1 MSKKKKLL
9 IFSIAA
15 LLVVGVIVLIGQ
27 LTKEKPLEYTYNHS
41 SNTVASIESGD
52 YATYVSELKKYLGIA
67 ATDDIKTPQNRV
79 VINGVDYY
87 GEESLVSTTATVN
100 KQTITAKTSAGLNY
114 IGEGDNKVSLEN
126 IEVLLVGNINNLVY
140 KVDVPEAG
148 NYNIIVN
155 YVTTDGKDAN
165 GNDTIFS
172 SFSSSI
178 EKKLIVITGDEAIN
192 KIYEDNMGK
201 QSYVFSRVWKRDSSG
216 ANHADIMIGAG
227 KYDDKHSYLSLAV
240 DTNGNDVKPS
250 QVEENNIY
258 MSTYLSDYMGYVTE
272 PYEYYFTEGEN
283 TLVFSAIKES
293 MQIVSIELVPVQ
305 DTQSY
310 EEYIEANK
318 AKANNAPQ
326 DYSYRVEAEASK
338 YTSSPTLNPITD
350 RTSSNTYPFSIKETK
365 LNSIGG
371 DSWKVL
377 GDWIVWEFEVP
388 EDGWYNISLRARQNL
403 VRGMYS
409 HRKVYIDNQI
419 PFEEL
424 KQTVFQFSSDWQNI
438 TLGSNDTGK
447 PFEFYLTKGK
457 HQVKMEVTLG
467 VYGEL
472 VEELENITGDLN
484 KLYLD
489 IIKYTTASPDTNRDY
504 NLHNM
509 ESFGDLNLLN
519 RLQDASTRL
528 QVVSKEIAR
537 ISSKNAEKEDTK
549 GDGEIYKDGK
559 SDKTGVIDTLVE
571 QLNLFLEN
579 PNKLTKQLS
588 SFSTNVS
595 SLGTLLSTLQEF
607 PLTIDYIAVYA
618 ANGNYEMQKANEGF
632 FKSLWNSIVS
642 FFYSFIIDYSEIGSL
657 SDDKVAEGVQD
668 IEIEVWMTMGRDQ
681 ANVIRKLI
689 DTNFGQKEF
698 MINGKKSHISVNL
711 KLTGAD
717 VLLRASLA
725 GVGPEVAINVDSS
738 LPVNYG
744 LRGAA
749 LDLKEAFGEDF
760 EKHINEN
767 FKPSSVRQ
775 FSFDGGT
782 YALPEKQL
790 YMMMFVRTDIM
801 EELYG
806 ADWED
811 AVPQTWDEVLSMM
824 TDLQTDALQ
833 FYLPVNDAGASAL
846 NPAFVSMLYQRG
858 GRLYSTDAKESGLL
872 SNEKIDENG
881 ETLSEIAMDT
891 FEYWT
896 DFYTKY
902 SFPKSASFLNRFRSG
917 EMPIGISY
925 YEMYNTLAVFAPEI
939 RGDWA
944 FYPVPGTVGTI
955 TDDEGV
961 VHEVINHT
969 SVASGSGA
977 IITAKNAERDAD
989 KKYAAWEFLKWW
1001 TSTDIQSDFGR
1012 EMEGILG
1019 ISARHATANHNAFRK
1034 LAWPQADMEILL
1046 KQWGVVT
1053 DRENQLTLTIDG
1065 EEYLYEIVDGVK
1077 HLYGVREIPQIAGS
1091 YITGREIENAY
1102 RTVINNNVNAKETLY
1117 KFAQNINNEIDRK
1130 REEFGLPLKN
1140 DK

>member
-15 LLVVGVIVLIGQ
+15 LLVIAAIVLIGQ

-41 SNTVASIESGD
+41 ANTVASIENGD
-52 YATYVSELKKYLGIA
+52 YATYLSQLKKHLGLKD
-67 ATDDIKTPQNRV
+67 TDDIETPQNKAK
-79 VINGVDYY
+79 INGVDYF
-87 GEESLVSTTATVN
+87 ENASEIISTTANHEAKV
-100 KQTITAKTSAGLNY
+100 ITAYTTAGDSFIY
-114 IGEGDNKVSLEN
+114 EDGKKVSLEN
-126 IEVLLVGNINNLVY
+126 INTLMVGNTNDLVY
-140 KVDVPEAG
+140 KVNIDKAG
-148 NYNIIVN
+148 NYNIVVN
-155 YVTTDGKDAN
+155 YVTTDGLN
-165 GNDTIFS
+165 TIYS

-178 EKKLIVITGDEAIN
+178 ERKLTLITGDEAIN
-192 KIYEDNMGK
+192 KIFEENMGN
-201 QSYVFSRVWKRDSSG
+201 QSYVFSRVWKRDPG
-216 ANHADIMIGAG
+216 QDKTTDITVSELS
-227 KYDDKHSYLSLAV
+227 KYDTKHSYLSLAA
-240 DTNGNDVKPS
+240 DTKGNDVKPS
-250 QVEENNIY
+250 QKEENNIY
-258 MSTYLSDYMGYVTE
+258 VSAYLSDYMGYVTE
-272 PYEYYFTEGEN
+272 PYQYYFTQGEN

-293 MQIVSIELVPVQ
+293 IQIVSVEILPVE
-305 DTQSY
+305 DTPSY
-310 EEYIEANK
+310 KEYLDEHQ
-318 AKANNAPQ
+318 NAVNSAPSN
-326 DYSYRVEAEASK
+326 YSYRVEGEASK

-350 RTSSNTYPFSIKETK
+350 RTSSNTYPFSIKNTK

-377 GDWIVWEFEVP
+377 GDWIIWEFEVP
-388 EDGWYNISLRARQNL
+388 ADGWYNISLRARQNL

-424 KQTVFQFSSDWQNI
+424 KQTVFQFSSDWQNV
-438 TLGSNDTGK
+438 TLGSNDTGE
-447 PFEFYLTKGK
+447 PFKFYLKAGK

-509 ESFGDLNLLN
+509 ESFGDLNLMK
-519 RLQDASTRL
+519 RLEDASLRL

-537 ISSKNAEKEDTK
+537 ISSKNADKEDTV
-549 GDGEIYKDGK
+549 GDGEIYEDGK

-607 PLTIDYIAVYA
+607 PLTVDYLAVYA
-618 ANGNYEMQKANEGF
+618 ADGDYKMQKPNEGF
-632 FKSLWNSIVS
+632 FKRIWNSIVS

-657 SDDKVAEGVQD
+657 SADKIEGVQEV
-668 IEIEVWMTMGRDQ
+668 EIEVWMTMGRDQ

-689 DTNFGQKEF
+689 DTQFLKNEEDLPI
-698 MINGKKSHISVNL
+698 INGKKTHISVNL

-749 LDLKEAFGEDF
+749 LDLQEAFGDDF
-760 EKHINEN
+760 TQHVNAN
-767 FKPSSVRQ
+767 FKPSSIRQ
-775 FSFDGGT
+775 FTFNGGT

-790 YMMMFVRTDIM
+790 FMMMFVRTDIM

-806 ADWED
+806 ESWESHI
-811 AVPQTWDEVLSMM
+811 PQTWDEVLSMM

-833 FYLPVNDAGASAL
+833 FYLPVNEAGASAL

-881 ETLSEIAMDT
+881 QTLSQIGMDT

-902 SFPKSASFLNRFRSG
+902 SFPLSASFLNRFRSG

-944 FYPVPGTVGTI
+944 FYPVPGTLTQV
-955 TDDEGV
+955 TDDEGNI
-961 VHEVINHT
+961 HEVINHT

-977 IITAKNAERDAD
+977 IITAKNAERDEL

-1001 TSTDIQSDFGR
+1001 TSTDIQSNFGK

-1019 ISARHATANHNAFRK
+1019 ISARHATANFNAFRK

-1053 DRENQLTLTIDG
+1053 DRNNQLTMTIDG
-1065 EEYLYEIVDGVK
+1065 EEYLYEIIDGVK

-1102 RTVINNNVNAKETLY
+1102 RTVINKNVNAKETLY

-1130 REEFGLPLKN
+1130 REEFGLPLKD

>member
-15 LLVVGVIVLIGQ
+15 LLVIGVIVLIGQ

-41 SNTVASIESGD
+41 ANTVASIESGD
-52 YATYVSELKKYLGIA
+52 YATYVSQLKKYLGIA
-67 ATDDIKTPQNRV
+67 EGENIKTPQETV
-79 VINGVDYY
+79 VIKGSDYY
-87 GEESLVSTTATVN
+87 ANNADSNATTALVQN
-100 KQTITAKTSAGLNY
+100 QTINAVTSAGAP
-114 IGEGDNKVSLEN
+114 IEN
-126 IEVLLVGNINNLVY
+126 IDVLLVGNTDSIVY
-140 KVDVPEAG
+140 KVNVPVAG
-148 NYNIIVN
+148 NYNIVVN
-155 YVTTDGKDAN
+155 YVTYKIDSELEEKQKVDEN
-165 GNDTIFS
+165 YDDPFK

-178 EKKLIVITGDEAIN
+178 ERKLLVITSDEEIN
-192 KIYEDNMGK
+192 EIFEDNMGK

-216 ANHADIMIGAG
+216 TNHQDITIANG
-227 KYDDKHSYLSLAV
+227 KYDDLHSYLNLAK

-250 QVEENNIY
+250 QVEEENVY
-258 MSTYLSDYMGYVTE
+258 VSTYLSDYMGYVTE
-272 PYEYYFTEGEN
+272 PYQYYFTEGEN

-293 MQIVSIELVPVQ
+293 IRIHSIEIVPVQ
-305 DTQSY
+305 TTKTYAQY
-310 EEYIEANK
+310 VEENQAKANK
-318 AKANNAPQ
+318 APA
-326 DYSYRVEAEASK
+326 DYSYRIEAEASS

-365 LNSIGG
+365 LNSMGG

-377 GDWIVWEFEVP
+377 GDWIIWDFEVP

-409 HRKVYIDNQI
+409 HRKVYIDGEI

-438 TLGSNDTGK
+438 TLGSNDTGEAFK
-447 PFEFYLTKGK
+447 FYLEKGK
-457 HQVKMEVTLG
+457 HQIKMEVTLG

-509 ESFGDLNLLN
+509 ESFGELNLLA
-519 RLQDASTRL
+519 RIQDASTRL

-537 ISSKNAEKEDTK
+537 ISSKNADKPDEK

-579 PNKLTKQLS
+579 PNKVTKQLS

-607 PLTIDYIAVYA
+607 PLTVDYIAVYA
-618 ANGNYEMQKANEGF
+618 ADGDYEMKKANEGF
-632 FKSLWNSIVS
+632 FRSVWNSIVS
-642 FFYSFIIDYSEIGSL
+642 FFYSFIIDYSEIGTL
-657 SDDKVAEGVQD
+657 SDDKIAEGVQD

-689 DTNFGQKEF
+689 DTDFGKKIF
-698 MINGKKSHISVNL
+698 KINGKDSHVSVNL
-711 KLTGAD
+711 KLTGGD

-749 LDLKEAFGEDF
+749 LDLKEAFGEDY
-760 EKHINEN
+760 EKHVNAN
-767 FKPSSVRQ
+767 FKPSSIRQ
-775 FSFDGGT
+775 FTFDGAT

-801 EELYG
+801 ADLYG
-806 ADWED
+806 ENWED

-858 GRLYSTDAKESGLL
+858 GRLYSEDAKETGLL
-872 SNEKIDENG
+872 SEV
-881 ETLSEIAMDT
+881 AMDT

-944 FYPVPGTVGTI
+944 FYPVPGTAGTI
-955 TDDEGV
+955 TDDNNV
-961 VHEVINHT
+961 THEIINHT
-969 SVASGSGA
+969 SVATGSGA
-977 IITAKNAERDAD
+977 IITAKNAARDAD

-1001 TSTDIQSDFGR
+1001 TSMETQRDFGR

-1019 ISARHATANHNAFRK
+1019 ISARHATANYNAFQE
-1034 LAWPQADMEILL
+1034 LAWPKADMDTLL

-1053 DRENQLTLTIDG
+1053 KPTQTTLTIDG
-1065 EEYLYEIVDGVK
+1065 EVYLYEEIDGVK

-1091 YITGREIENAY
+1091 YITGREVENAY
-1102 RTVINNNVNAKETLY
+1102 RKVINNNVNAKETLY
-1117 KFAQNINNEIDRK
+1117 KYAQNINNEIDRK
-1130 REEFGLPLKN
+1130 RSEFGLPLK
-1140 DK
+1140 DEE

>member
-9 IFSIAA
+9 IFSLAA
-15 LLVVGVIVLIGQ
+15 LLVIGVIILIGQ

-41 SNTVASIESGD
+41 SNTVASIENGD
-52 YATYVSELKKYLGIA
+52 YATYLKQLKAHLGIA
-67 ATDDIKTPQNRV
+67 EDEDIPTPSGDKIVISGTSYADGNTSPLLFGNATTASVESMKVNAKTTD
-79 VINGVDYY
+79 G
-87 GEESLVSTTATVN
+87 STTY
-100 KQTITAKTSAGLNY
+100 KSKT
-114 IGEGDNKVSLEN
+114 LEN
-126 IEVLLVGNINNLVY
+126 LDVLLVPHTNQVVY
-140 KVDVPEAG
+140 NFDVPKAG
-148 NYNIIVN
+148 NYNIRIN
-155 YVTTDGKDAN
+155 YVTTSKD
-165 GNDTIFS
+165 

-178 EKKLIVITGDEAIN
+178 ERKLLVLTTDDTIN
-192 KIYEDNMGK
+192 EIYEENMAK
-201 QSYVFSRVWKRDSSG
+201 QSYVFSRVWKRDSSLD
-216 ANHADIMIGAG
+216 NHADI
-227 KYDDKHSYLSLAV
+227 KKFLDQYDDIHSYLSLAV

-250 QVEENNIY
+250 QVEEDNIY
-258 MSTYLSDYMGYVTE
+258 MTSYLSDYMGYVTE
-272 PYEYYFTEGEN
+272 PYQFYLTQGTN
-283 TLVFSAIKES
+283 QIILSAIKES
-293 MQIVSIELVPVQ
+293 FLIESIEIVPVETT
-305 DTQSY
+305 DTY
-310 EEYIEANK
+310 EQYLDKYE
-318 AKANNAPQ
+318 NATNAAPK
-326 DYSYRVEAEASK
+326 DYSYRVEGEASK

-377 GDWIVWEFEVP
+377 GDWIVWEIEVP

-409 HRKVYIDNQI
+409 HRKVYIDNEI

-447 PFEFYLTKGK
+447 PFKFYLTKGV
-457 HQVKMEVTLG
+457 HQIKMEVTLG

-484 KLYLD
+484 KLYLN

-504 NLHNM
+504 NLHDM
-509 ESFGDLNLLN
+509 SSFAELNLIE
-519 RLQDASTRL
+519 RIQDASTRL
-528 QVVSKEIAR
+528 QIVSKEIAR
-537 ISSKNAEKEDTK
+537 ISSKNADQEDTK

-579 PNKLTKQLS
+579 PNKVTKQLS

-607 PLTIDYIAVYA
+607 PLTVDYLAVYA
-618 ANGNYEMQKANEGF
+618 ANGEYEMKKANEGF
-632 FKSLWNSIVS
+632 FKSLWNSVVS
-642 FFYSFIIDYSEIGSL
+642 FFYSFVIDYTEIGSL
-657 SDDKVAEGVQD
+657 NESQIEAGVED
-668 IEIEVWMTMGRDQ
+668 VEIDVWMTMGRDQ

-689 DTNFGQKEF
+689 DNDFGKNTQTLL
-698 MINGKKSHISVNL
+698 NGKKVHVSVNL
-711 KLTGAD
+711 KLTGGD

-744 LRGAA
+744 LRGAS
-749 LDLKEAFGEDF
+749 LDLKQAFGQDF
-760 EKHINEN
+760 EKYVAEN
-767 FKPSSVRQ
+767 FKKSSINQ
-775 FSFDGGT
+775 FTFDGAT

-801 EELYG
+801 EDLYG
-806 ADWED
+806 EEWEKE
-811 AVPQTWDEVLSMM
+811 VPTTWDQVLSMM

-858 GRLYSTDAKESGLL
+858 GDLYSADAKETGLL
-872 SNEKIDENG
+872 NEV
-881 ETLSEIAMDT
+881 AMDT

-944 FYPVPGTVGTI
+944 FYPIPGTKATVV
-955 TDDEGV
+955 DDNNV
-961 VHEVINHT
+961 PHEVINHT
-969 SVASGSGA
+969 SVATGSGA
-977 IITAKNAERDAD
+977 IITAKNAARDET
-989 KKYAAWEFLKWW
+989 KKFASWEFLKWW
-1001 TSTDIQSDFGR
+1001 TSANTQANFGK

-1019 ISARHATANHNAFRK
+1019 ISARHATANYNAFK
-1034 LAWPQADMEILL
+1034 QLAWPKADMDTLL
-1046 KQWGVVT
+1046 TQWGVESGNV
-1053 DRENQLTLTIDG
+1053 NQHVMMING
-1065 EEYLYEIVDGVK
+1065 EQYLYEIDENGIK

-1091 YITGREIENAY
+1091 YITGREVENAY

-1117 KFAQNINNEIDRK
+1117 KYAQNINNEIDRK
-1130 REEFGLPLKN
+1130 RSEFGLELKEE
-1140 DK
+1140 K

>member
-15 LLVVGVIVLIGQ
+15 LLVIGVIVLISQ

-41 SNTVASIESGD
+41 SNTVASIENGD
-52 YATYVSELKKYLGIA
+52 YATYVKQLKAYLGVA
-67 ATDDIKTPQNRV
+67 ENEDINTPEGNK
-79 VINGVDYY
+79 IIIKGTDYY
-87 GEESLVSTTATVN
+87 DPASGDSVYGNSTTAAVT
-100 KQTITAKTSAGLNY
+100 KQTVSAKLTDGSTSYNG
-114 IGEGDNKVSLEN
+114 KSLEN
-126 IEVLLVGNINNLVY
+126 LNVIFVGNTNQVVFNF
-140 KVDVPEAG
+140 DVAEAG
-148 NYNIIVN
+148 NYNIKIN
-155 YVTTDGKDAN
+155 YVTTAVD
-165 GNDTIFS
+165 

-178 EKKLIVITGDEAIN
+178 ERKLIIVTPDEQVNA
-192 KIYEDNMGK
+192 IYEENMAK
-201 QSYVFSRVWKRDSSG
+201 QSYVFSRVWKRDSSLD
-216 ANHADIMIGAG
+216 NHADIKQFLD
-227 KYDDKHSYLSLAV
+227 KYDDIHSYLSLAV

-250 QVEENNIY
+250 QIEEENIY
-258 MSTYLSDYMGYVTE
+258 VSTMLSDYMGYVTE
-272 PYEYYFTEGEN
+272 PYQYYFAAGKN
-283 TLVFSAIKES
+283 QIILSAIKEKFL
-293 MQIVSIELVPVQ
+293 IESIEIVPVEE
-305 DTQSY
+305 TPSY
-310 EEYIEANK
+310 DEYVEEHK
-318 AKANNAPQ
+318 ALANNAPK
-326 DYSYRVEAEASK
+326 DYSYRVEGEASK

-377 GDWIVWEFEVP
+377 GDWIVWEIEVP

-409 HRKVYIDNQI
+409 HRKVYIDNEI

-424 KQTVFQFSSDWQNI
+424 KQTVFQFSSDWQNV

-447 PFEFYLTKGK
+447 PFEFYLTKGV
-457 HQVKMEVTLG
+457 HQIKMEVTLG

-472 VEELENITGDLN
+472 VEELENVTGDLN
-484 KLYLD
+484 KLYLN

-504 NLHNM
+504 NLHDM
-509 ESFGDLNLLN
+509 TSFAELDLLN
-519 RLQDASTRL
+519 RLQEASQRL

-537 ISSKNAEKEDTK
+537 ISSKNSDKEDVD

-571 QLNLFLEN
+571 QLNLFLES
-579 PNKLTKQLS
+579 PNKVTKQLG

-607 PLTIDYIAVYA
+607 PLTVDYVAVYA
-618 ANGNYEMQKANEGF
+618 ADGDYEMQKANEGF
-632 FKSLWNSIVS
+632 FTSLWNSVVS
-642 FFYSFIIDYSEIGSL
+642 FFYSFVIDYSEIGSL
-657 SDDKVAEGVQD
+657 SENQSEEGVED
-668 IEIEVWMTMGRDQ
+668 VEIEVWMTMGRDQ

-689 DTNFGQKEF
+689 DNDFGKNTQTL
-698 MINGKKSHISVNL
+698 INGKKVHVSVNL

-744 LRGAA
+744 LRGAS

-760 EKHINEN
+760 ENHVAAN
-767 FKPSSVRQ
+767 FKPSSIRQ
-775 FSFDGGT
+775 FTFDGAT

-790 YMMMFVRTDIM
+790 YMMMFVRTDVM
-801 EELYG
+801 EDLYG
-806 ADWED
+806 EEWEKE
-811 AVPQTWDEVLSMM
+811 VPTTWDQVLSMM

-858 GRLYSTDAKESGLL
+858 GRLYSEDAKETGLL
-872 SNEKIDENG
+872 SEV
-881 ETLSEIAMDT
+881 AMDT

-944 FYPVPGTVGTI
+944 FYPIPGTKGTI
-955 TDDEGV
+955 TDDNGV
-961 VHEVINHT
+961 THEIVNHT

-977 IITAKNAERDAD
+977 IITAKNAARDET
-989 KKYAAWEFLKWW
+989 KKFAAWEFLKWW
-1001 TSTDIQSDFGR
+1001 TSTKTQTDFGK

-1019 ISARHATANHNAFRK
+1019 ISARHATANFNAFQQ
-1034 LAWPQADMEILL
+1034 LAWPQADMDILL
-1046 KQWGVVT
+1046 TQWGVNT
-1053 DRENQLTLTIDG
+1053 GKDYQYTMMIDG
-1065 EEYLYEIVDGVK
+1065 EEYLYEIDEAGVK

-1091 YITGREIENAY
+1091 YITGREVENAY

-1117 KFAQNINNEIDRK
+1117 KYAQNINNEIDRK
-1130 REEFGLPLKN
+1130 RSEFGLPLK
-1140 DK
+1140 DEE